1 MKKKFSI
8 GGMTCS
14 ACSSGIEKFL
24 AKQTGVKEVS
34 VSLMDNSMEISFEE
48 NVISEKDIIS
58 CVQKLGYT
66 AGEYMPAVSVEKIKS
81 PLKNRFLVSL
91 ILLLPLLYFSMGKM
105 IGVPLPDTVICL
117 CVQAVLALAIMLVN
131 KRYFISGIKAVFH
144 KSPNMDTL
152 VSTASVCAYLY
163 SVVITVLFAV
173 GSVEDSMVFY
183 EASAMVLTIVTLGKW
198 LEDSSKKRTG
208 NAVEKLLKL
217 IPDTANLL
225 VDGKEKVVKS
235 SQLKVGDKIVLRSGE
250 YVPIDGVVIEGNASV
265 DKSSITGESIPEE
278 IAKGDK
284 AVSGSIVKKGYLVV
298 VAENVGADT
307 MMSKIVDIVREAGG
321 KKAPVQKLVDKIAG
335 VFVPIVSTLAIIAFA
350 VWMIVGGDWYI
361 ALNYGISVLVIS
373 CPCALGLA
381 TPVAVVVATGKGASK
396 GVLYKNAESL
406 LKAKDV
412 NCVLLDKTA
421 TLTVGKPSVSEF
433 VKFADIKDDE
443 IFSIVSALEEKSN
456 HPLAECIIRF
466 CGDKDCTVDKY
477 EYEIGK
483 GIVGSVGG
491 KEYLVG
497 NVSLMPETVKEQI
510 NGIKN
515 KNEGGSTVYF
525 ADGERLIAEFFVKDG
540 LKPQSERAV
549 KDLKEQ
555 NIKTVLIT
563 GDNEKSAEIVAKAT
577 GVDDYKA
584 NVLPEQKA
592 DAVRE
597 YKEKGYLTAMVG
609 DGINDSPA
617 LSVAD
622 VGVAMGTGTDIA
634 IDSADVIIVSGNPY
648 AVSDMIKLSKKTDK
662 TIRGNLFWAFFYN
675 VIAIP
680 VAGGAFAFAGL
691 MLTPAISSG
700 CMCLSSLFVVMN
712 ALRIN
717 GYGKNKKS
725 KKGEKGMKVKIEG
738 MMCNHC
744 AGKVKQVLEGLEG
757 VENVEINLKKKTAE
771 LFTVAPVSEDVI
783 KTVIEEAGYK
793 FVKTLK

>member
-1 MKKKFSI
+1 MKKKFSV

-24 AKQTGVKEVS
+24 AKKAGVKEVS
-34 VSLMDNSMEISFEE
+34 VSLMDNSMEITFEE
-48 NVISEKDIIS
+48 NVISEKEIIS

-66 AGEYMPAVSVEKIKS
+66 AGEYVPSVSVNKVKS
-81 PLKNRFLVSL
+81 PLKTRFLVSL
-91 ILLLPLLYFSMGKM
+91 ILLVPLLYFSMGKM
-105 IGVPLPDTVICL
+105 IGVPLPKTIICL
-117 CVQAVLALAIMLVN
+117 CVQAVLALAIMIVN
-131 KRYFISGIKAVFH
+131 KRYFISGIKAVLH
-144 KSPNMDTL
+144 KSSNMDTL
-152 VSTASVCAYLY
+152 VSTASICAYVY
-163 SVVITVLFAV
+163 SLVITILFAV
-173 GSVEDSMVFY
+173 GSVKDSMVFY

-225 VDGKEKVVKS
+225 VDGKETVVKS
-235 SQLKVGDKIVLRSGE
+235 SELKIGDKIVLRSGE
-250 YVPIDGVVIEGNASV
+250 YVPIDGTVIEGNASV

-278 IAKGDK
+278 IVKGDK
-284 AVSGSIVKKGYLVV
+284 AVSGSIIKKGYVVV
-298 VAENVGADT
+298 VAENVGSDT
-307 MMSKIVDIVREAGG
+307 MMSKIVEIVREAGG
-321 KKAPVQKLVDKIAG
+321 KKAPVQKLADKIAG

-350 VWMIVGGDWYI
+350 VWLI
-361 ALNYGISVLVIS
+361 AGKDLYTAVNFGISVLVIS

-396 GVLYKNAESL
+396 GVLYKDAESL

-421 TLTVGKPSVSEF
+421 TLTVGKPSVNEF
-433 VKFADIKDDE
+433 INLSDIEDKE
-443 IFSIVSALEEKSN
+443 ILCAVSALEEKSN

-466 CGDKDCTVDKY
+466 CGETDCVVDKY
-477 EYEIGK
+477 EYVIGK
-483 GIVGSVGG
+483 GIFGSVRG
-491 KEYLVG
+491 KAYYVG
-497 NVSLMPETVKEQI
+497 NASLMTDTVKEQI
-510 NGIKN
+510 DNALV
-515 KNEGGSTVYF
+515 KNEGGSTVYV
-525 ADGERLIAEFFVKDG
+525 ADDKKLIAEFFVKDG
-540 LKPQSERAV
+540 LKPQSEQAV

-555 NIKTVLIT
+555 NVKTVLIT
-563 GDNEKSAEIVAKAT
+563 GDNVKSAEIVANAT
-577 GVDDYKA
+577 GVDEYRA

-592 DAVRE
+592 NAVSE
-597 YKEKGYLTAMVG
+597 YKRKGYLTAMMG

-622 VGVAMGTGTDIA
+622 VGVAMGTGTDVA

-662 TIRGNLFWAFFYN
+662 IIKGNLFWAFFYN

-691 MLTPAISSG
+691 TLTPAISSG

-725 KKGEKGMKVKIEG
+725 KKGENGMKVKIEG

-757 VENVEINLKKKTAE
+757 VEKVEINLKKKTAE
-771 LFTVAPVSEDVI
+771 LFTTAPVLEENI
-783 KTVIEEAGYK
+783 KTAVEDAGYK
-793 FVKTLK
+793 FIKTLK